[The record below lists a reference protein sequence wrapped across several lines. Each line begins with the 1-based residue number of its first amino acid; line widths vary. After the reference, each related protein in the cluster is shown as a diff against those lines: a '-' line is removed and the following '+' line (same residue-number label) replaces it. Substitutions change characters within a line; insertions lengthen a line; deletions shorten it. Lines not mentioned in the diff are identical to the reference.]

1 MILFKYRLNYVPEN
15 LFCMLRN
22 RSVILSS
29 MTETEY
35 ELQGI
40 WLKVTFNPRVHSVLF
55 GLAKHS
61 SYQIS

>member
-22 RSVILSS
+22 RSVIMGS
-29 MTETEY
+29 MPETEY

-40 WLKVTFNPRVHSVLF
+40 WLKVTFNPKEFILHCLVL
-55 GLAKHS
+55 
-61 SYQIS
+61 